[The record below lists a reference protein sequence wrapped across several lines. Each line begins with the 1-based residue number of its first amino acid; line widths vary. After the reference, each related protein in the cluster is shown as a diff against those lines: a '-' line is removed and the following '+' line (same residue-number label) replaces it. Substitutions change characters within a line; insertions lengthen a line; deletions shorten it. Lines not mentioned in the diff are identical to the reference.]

1 MGDLSDVQRY
11 YLATLQV
18 VDRAIRNGNY
28 REAIR
33 ELSRMLG
40 ELKQQSLNAQKYQ

>member
-1 MGDLSDVQRY
+1 MGELTGVQKY
-11 YLATLQV
+11 YLVTLHI

-33 ELSRMLG
+33 ELSRMLR
-40 ELKQQSLNAQKYQ
+40 ELKQEKLAMDKYQ

>member
-1 MGDLSDVQRY
+1 MSELTDVQKY
-11 YLATLQV
+11 YLVTLQI

-33 ELSRMLG
+33 ELSRMLR
-40 ELKQQSLNAQKYQ
+40 ELKQQNLNAQKYQ